1 VPDLDLIVRQ
11 GSVWDVI
18 YEHCS
23 YFGVESLT
31 RSFAACGFDVVRV
44 EETFGRQYVALD
56 ARPAKGAQG
65 DAGSDTGDLDR
76 LAAEIAGFRDAQG
89 RKLADWRARIAD
101 WRRQRARVAA
111 WGAGA
116 KAVGF
121 LNMLGL
127 TDVVD
132 RVVDINPWKQGR
144 HLAGTG
150 QAIVAPESLRADP
163 PDLVVLMN
171 PVYRAEIAATLD
183 GLGISPELVAA

>member
-1 VPDLDLIVRQ
+1 ML
-11 GSVWDVI
+11 
-18 YEHCS
+18 
-23 YFGVESLT
+23 
-31 RSFAACGFDVVRV
+31 RV
-44 EETFGRQYVALD
+44 EETYGRQFVAID

-65 DAGSDTGDLDR
+65 DAGTDTGDVDR
-76 LAAEIAGFRDAQG
+76 LAAEITGFRDAQG
-89 RKLADWRARIAD
+89 RKLADWRDAH
-101 WRRQRARVAA
+101 RRLAPAAGRVVAA

-171 PVYRAEIAATLD
+171 PVYRNEIAATLD
-183 GLGISPELVAA
+183 GLGLHPELVAA